1 MSQDP
6 YQPPRH
12 PNPPQAPENVPP
24 PPRVRTN
31 ALAIIAGILLI
42 LAAQVNLFGAAV
54 CFVGGTFASDLGS
67 VSDVPEVDASGN
79 PQPQREIKPLV
90 ELGTFFYVLGI
101 VLLLLVALTV
111 TAAIMLFLAKAPTFV
126 LVAAGLQIM
135 ADLISYWA
143 LEIIG
148 WLNLTGLIAGA
159 LAMAAALSIK
169 KKIQAIPAR

>member
-1 MSQDP
+1 MGDQGLLPLSQLP
-6 YQPPRH
+6 T
-12 PNPPQAPENVPP
+12 PNCLKTK
-24 PPRVRTN
+24 VR
-31 ALAIIAGILLI
+31 
-42 LAAQVNLFGAAV
+42 NL
-54 CFVGGTFASDLGS
+54 T
-67 VSDVPEVDASGN
+67 DA
-79 PQPQREIKPLV
+79 
-90 ELGTFFYVLGI
+90 T
-101 VLLLLVALTV
+101 
-111 TAAIMLFLAKAPTFV
+111 PTFV